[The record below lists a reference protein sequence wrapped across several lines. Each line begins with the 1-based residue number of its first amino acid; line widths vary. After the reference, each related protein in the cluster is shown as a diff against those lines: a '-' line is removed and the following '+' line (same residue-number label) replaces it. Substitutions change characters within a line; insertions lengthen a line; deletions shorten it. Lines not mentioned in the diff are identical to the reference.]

1 MPEISITLETSTG
14 SLKGSLNLPLASKKT
29 PVVLIIAGSGP
40 TDRDGNLAALSTPNN
55 CLKML
60 AEALAA
66 SGFPSVRYDKR
77 GIGESVKTAEADLR
91 FESYIEDAIAWVNM
105 LKSDGRFSGVV
116 VVGHSE
122 GSLIGILASRA
133 TSASAFVSIAGPAE
147 RASSLLRKQLAGKL
161 SEDLEKRSEA
171 ILSALERAELIED
184 IPFELN
190 ILYRKSVQPYLISW
204 FNYVPTNEISRL
216 TIPTLVIQGDT
227 DIQVD
232 VSQALALKAA
242 NTDAELVVIHGM
254 NHVCKLVSP
263 NYEEQQNSYGDPSLP
278 VATLL
283 IKKLTRFLDRIVKI

>member
-14 SLKGSLNLPLASKKT
+14 SIRGSLNLPPASRKT

-40 TDRDGNLAALSTPNN
+40 TDRDGNLASLPTPNN

-60 AEALAA
+60 TEALAA

-77 GIGESVKTAEADLR
+77 GVGESVKTTEANLR
-91 FESYIEDAIAWVNM
+91 FECYVEDAIAWVNM
-105 LKSDGRFSGVV
+105 LKSDSRFSGVV
-116 VVGHSE
+116 IIGHSE

-133 TSASAFVSIAGPAE
+133 ASAIAFVSLAGPAE

-171 ILSALERAELIED
+171 ILSALERAELIVNVPVD
-184 IPFELN
+184 LD

-204 FNYVPTNEISRL
+204 FKYVPTDELSRL
-216 TIPTLVIQGDT
+216 TIPTLIIQGDT

-242 NTDAELVVIHGM
+242 KTDAELVVIHGM
-254 NHVCKLVSP
+254 NHVCKLVGP